1 MVGVR
6 GLENV
11 LVDGSKIIYIT
22 SSIGINNDFSLL
34 IFIDVFL
41 CLLIS
46 PKLITTNLFQHVDT
60 LQPLLQNSSSLLKSS
75 TCAELLNMYPSSLQI
90 YLPMTLHFRAHLN
103 FKYIKIFI
111 LSKNL
116 ALILVNTKI
125 IIKKVENDLKIGRVE
140 ELIAKPCL
148 LFISSH
154 LDLMLK
160 YISGWQ

>member
-1 MVGVR
+1 
-6 GLENV
+6 
-11 LVDGSKIIYIT
+11 
-22 SSIGINNDFSLL
+22 
-34 IFIDVFL
+34 
-41 CLLIS
+41 
-46 PKLITTNLFQHVDT
+46 
-60 LQPLLQNSSSLLKSS
+60 
-75 TCAELLNMYPSSLQI
+75 MYPSSLQI